1 MKGANSPKS
10 NLGRP
15 RGQNNK
21 IVKKTFRFTEEEW
34 NYFEENFVKSA
45 FSSKVEYILSLVRS
59 KPGVKKQNVITFDT
73 YSELKKLRVETNKIG
88 VNINQVATK
97 IHTLGVEENTI
108 LGYSLGNLMDELT
121 KIKSLYEEYSS
132 VLTFSPIVYPIVP
145 MHY

>member
-97 IHTLGVEENTI
+97 IHTLGVEEKTI

-132 VLTFSPIVYPIVP
+132 VLTKEIGKEINK
-145 MHY
+145 

>member
-132 VLTFSPIVYPIVP
+132 VLTKEIGKEINK
-145 MHY
+145 

>member
-1 MKGANSPKS
+1 MKGANYPKS

-132 VLTFSPIVYPIVP
+132 VLTKEIGKEINK
-145 MHY
+145 

>member
-45 FSSKVEYILSLVRS
+45 FLSKVEYILSLVRS

-132 VLTFSPIVYPIVP
+132 VLTKEIEKEINK
-145 MHY
+145 

>member
-132 VLTFSPIVYPIVP
+132 VLTKEIEKEINK
-145 MHY
+145 

>member
-21 IVKKTFRFTEEEW
+21 TVKKTFRFTEEEW
-34 NYFEENFVKSA
+34 NYFEENFIKSA

-59 KPGVKKQNVITFDT
+59 KPGVKNQNVITFDT

-132 VLTFSPIVYPIVP
+132 VLTKEIGKEINK
-145 MHY
+145 

>member
-10 NLGRP
+10 NLRRP

-132 VLTFSPIVYPIVP
+132 VLTKEIEKEINK
-145 MHY
+145 

>member
-108 LGYSLGNLMDELT
+108 LG
-121 KIKSLYEEYSS
+121 
-132 VLTFSPIVYPIVP
+132 IV
-145 MHY
+145 